1 MLEEIRAL
9 AAALREVEKD
19 PPREAQ
25 RISRVASGKPHPPAE
40 RRAIPFRLQLKVFRR
55 DRFQC
60 RYCGIR
66 TVFVPALRLI
76 SIAFPSEFPFDPQW
90 RVEKTHRAY
99 WRFAASASHLLPL
112 GRGGKTEKTNL
123 VTACYRCNAAKGDAA
138 FEDIG
143 WLLLSPSGEPWD
155 GLVGAFRRLAPI
167 AVSKAPSLRVW
178 IRAVEEADALAPD
191 VDFAARPA
199 P

>member
-1 MLEEIRAL
+1 MIEEIRAL
-9 AAALREVEKD
+9 AQALREVEKD

-25 RISRVASGKPHPPAE
+25 RISRAPSGTPIPPAA
-40 RRAIPFRLQLKVFRR
+40 RRAIPFRLQLRVFRR

-90 RVEKTHRAY
+90 REQKTHRAY
-99 WRFAASASHLLPL
+99 WRFAASASHLLSPD
-112 GRGGKTEKTNL
+112 RGGKNEMANL
-123 VTACYRCNAAKGDAA
+123 VTACYRCNAAKGGAA
-138 FEDIG
+138 LGDIG
-143 WLLLSPSGEPWD
+143 WILLSPSGEPWD
-155 GLVGAFRRLAPI
+155 GLVAAFRRLAPI
-167 AVSKAPSLRVW
+167 AVVKAPSLRVW
-178 IRAVEEADALAPD
+178 VRAVEEADTAASDPES
-191 VDFAARPA
+191 AARPD